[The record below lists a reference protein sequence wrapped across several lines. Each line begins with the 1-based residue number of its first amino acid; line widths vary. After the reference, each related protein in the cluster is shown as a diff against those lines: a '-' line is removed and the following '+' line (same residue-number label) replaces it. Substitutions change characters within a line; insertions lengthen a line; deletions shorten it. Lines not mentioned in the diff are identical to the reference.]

1 MTRVYCAA
9 RSAVVAAVSAA
20 VSSAVLLSLSKTL
33 APIKNLAPIKT
44 LALLMVALLALAN
57 LPTEA
62 RASETIEISNESL
75 TVGSAGDAWVLAAD
89 FSIPLPQRL
98 EEAVNQGVALYFV
111 VDLEV
116 YRGRWYWWDQR
127 VVQNTQT
134 YRLSYHALTRQYRL
148 TVNGYQQSLPS
159 LTEALRALSV
169 LRAWKVAELDRLRAG
184 VSYEA
189 YVRMRLDLTQLPKPF
204 QITALTNRDWNLQA
218 EWKRFNVSPEMPIS
232 AQ

>member
-20 VSSAVLLSLSKTL
+20 LSAAVSSAVLLSLSKT
-33 APIKNLAPIKT
+33 LAPIKT

-218 EWKRFNVSPEMPIS
+218 EWKRFNVSPEMPKS